1 VDSVL
6 SARRWQSVVIQRLI
20 NYHAGRI
27 VNLPPAAIN
36 VDNASLIEV
45 EVDVMQSE
53 TNLANRIAD
62 KSLEWKV
69 F

>member
-1 VDSVL
+1 
-6 SARRWQSVVIQRLI
+6 
-20 NYHAGRI
+20 

-36 VDNASLIEV
+36 VDTASLIEV
-45 EVDVMQSE
+45 EVDVTQSE

-62 KSLEWKV
+62 ESLEWKV